1 MGKMTWLLGLLGAN
15 KSIFLFV
22 LANKLNSNLE
32 VKESITPKVHKKTI
46 CTQNQSSCS
55 WIIDWGKGFL
65 MWEKVFQQKL
75 VIKMKMF

>member
-46 CTQNQSSCS
+46 CTHRLGERFFNVGKSVSTKTSNQNENV
-55 WIIDWGKGFL
+55 L
-65 MWEKVFQQKL
+65 MRQ
-75 VIKMKMF
+75 M